1 MIEGA
6 GSLLARRDEVYGV
19 VGEGCSL
26 AVLTAIVMTNPPHS
40 VNTFERLFRWSA
52 ALLLL
57 STAAA
62 KLISAGGRA
71 AILDFP
77 DPLLALHNRQL
88 LVLVALIEVIIGA
101 ALLSRL
107 SVQTKYLLVAWLSS
121 NFILYRL
128 GLHVLSPGKPCP
140 CLGTITER
148 LHLNPD
154 HVNTVLWAVALYLLA
169 GSVGILT
176 SGRRG
181 AHIPLEPSEEPG
193 ALAVSQGEP

>member
-1 MIEGA
+1 
-6 GSLLARRDEVYGV
+6 
-19 VGEGCSL
+19 
-26 AVLTAIVMTNPPHS
+26 

-62 KLISAGGRA
+62 KLISAGGHA
-71 AILDFP
+71 TILDLP
-77 DPLLALHNRQL
+77 DPLLALPNRQL

-107 SVQTKYLLVAWLSS
+107 SVQTKYLIVAWLSS

-128 GLHVLSPGKPCP
+128 GLHMLSPGKPCP

-148 LHLNPD
+148 LHWNPD
-154 HVNTVLWAVALYLLA
+154 QVNTVLWGIALYLLA
-169 GSVGILT
+169 GSIGVLT

-181 AHIPLEPSEEPG
+181 AHIPPDPSEQTG
-193 ALAVSQGEP
+193 ALAASQSEP

>member
-1 MIEGA
+1 M
-6 GSLLARRDEVYGV
+6 
-19 VGEGCSL
+19 
-26 AVLTAIVMTNPPHS
+26 
-40 VNTFERLFRWSA
+40 NTFERLFRRSV

-62 KLISAGGRA
+62 KLISAGGHA

-77 DPLLALHNRQL
+77 DPLLVLRNRQL
-88 LVLVALIEVIIGA
+88 LVLVALVEIIIAA

-107 SVQTKYLLVAWLSS
+107 SVQTRYLLVAWLSS

-148 LHLNPD
+148 LRLSPD
-154 HVNTVLWAVALYLLA
+154 QVNGVLWGVALYLLA
-169 GSVGILT
+169 GSIIVLIL
-176 SGRRG
+176 GPRG
-181 AHIPLEPSEEPG
+181 ATAAGTRMAHP
-193 ALAVSQGEP
+193 